1 MKVDLLTKTIKYFF
15 IILIILYFLNLFYGS
30 FILKEKDYQIYLF
43 LIVTSFS
50 LGGIAH
56 LIYFGRFSEN
66 KVMRFV
72 GGKIIPFGTLFL
84 IVISIIYFAVFEKN
98 NGAIA
103 LLILIIIAFVIALIP
118 KLLNKK

>member
-1 MKVDLLTKTIKYFF
+1 
-15 IILIILYFLNLFYGS
+15 
-30 FILKEKDYQIYLF
+30 
-43 LIVTSFS
+43 
-50 LGGIAH
+50 
-56 LIYFGRFSEN
+56 
-66 KVMRFV
+66 MRFV